1 LTNYRWLIKISKDLD
16 SEISRL
22 TLDFVRVANLLEQEG
37 TKYAQTSGL
46 TNINQYKILTTL
58 SYYGPHSMSSL
69 GKSNLV
75 TKQAMTGTIK
85 KLVAKKLVTVA
96 KQPDDLRVT
105 IVTITKLGREVIDN
119 IKPYRIEGNKQLFS
133 PLSKD
138 EISELSHMLN
148 KLILHMNNIEE

>member
-1 LTNYRWLIKISKDLD
+1 
-16 SEISRL
+16 
-22 TLDFVRVANLLEQEG
+22 
-37 TKYAQTSGL
+37 
-46 TNINQYKILTTL
+46 
-58 SYYGPHSMSSL
+58 MSSL

-85 KLVAKKLVTVA
+85 KLVDKKLVTVA

-119 IKPYRIEGNKQLFS
+119 IKPHRIEGNKELFS

-148 KLILHMNNIEE
+148 KLILHMNNI